1 MRRYGKKIPGIRRL
15 LPLLLVLALAAAG
28 CSSGDDDDFR
38 SYRVSMTNLT
48 HNQPMSPAAVAL
60 HGAGARGWETGAG
73 ASVGLED
80 LAEGGSPAAF
90 LAEAETDPDVFTTA
104 AGGGVFMP
112 GTTTEVEIGTFRDGT
127 LYVTAASMLV
137 NTNDA
142 FTGIT
147 RRMVSGL
154 EVGESWTAMVPAYDA
169 GTEANSERAATI
181 PGPAAGGEGFN
192 ADRDDQ
198 DFVTIHPGVVTA
210 DDGLGTSILRETHR
224 WDNPVAR
231 IMVTRIE

>member
-1 MRRYGKKIPGIRRL
+1 MKRYSQKIPGTRRL
-15 LPLLLVLALAAAG
+15 SAVLIVLVLAAVG
-28 CSSGDDDDFR
+28 CSSDSDDDFR
-38 SYRVSMTNLT
+38 SYRVSVTNLT

-60 HGAGARGWETGAG
+60 HDAGARGWETGAG
-73 ASVGLED
+73 ASTGLED
-80 LAEGGSPAAF
+80 LAEGGSPTAF
-90 LAEAETDPDVFTTA
+90 LAEAETDPNVFTTA
-104 AGGGVFMP
+104 AGGGAFMP
-112 GTTTEVEIGTFRDGT
+112 GATTEVEIGTFERGA

-147 RRMVSGL
+147 SRMVSGL
-154 EVGESWTAMVPAYDA
+154 EVGESWSAMVPAYDA
-169 GTEANSERAATI
+169 GTEANSEMAGTI

-192 ADRDDQ
+192 AARDDRD
-198 DFVTIHPGVVTA
+198 FVSIHPGVVTA
-210 DDGLGTSILRETHR
+210 DDGLANSVLRETHR

>member
-1 MRRYGKKIPGIRRL
+1 
-15 LPLLLVLALAAAG
+15 LLLILALAAVG

-38 SYRVSMTNLT
+38 SYRVSVTNLT

-73 ASVGLED
+73 ATAGLEE
-80 LAEGGSPAAF
+80 LAEGGRASPF
-90 LAEAETDPDVFTTA
+90 LAEAGSDPGVFATA
-104 AGGGVFMP
+104 AGSGAFGP
-112 GTTTEVEIGTFRDGT
+112 GRAAEVTLGTFEPGP
-127 LYVTAASMLV
+127 LYVTVASMLV

-147 RRMVSGL
+147 ARRVSGL
-154 EVGESWTAMVPAYDA
+154 AVDASWSAMVPAYDA
-169 GTEANSERAATI
+169 GTEANSEAAATI

-192 ADRDDQ
+192 PVRDDR
-198 DFVTIHPGVVTA
+198 DFVTLHPGVVTV
-210 DDGLGTSILRETHR
+210 DDGLATSVLRETHR

-231 IMVTRIE
+231 ITVTRTE